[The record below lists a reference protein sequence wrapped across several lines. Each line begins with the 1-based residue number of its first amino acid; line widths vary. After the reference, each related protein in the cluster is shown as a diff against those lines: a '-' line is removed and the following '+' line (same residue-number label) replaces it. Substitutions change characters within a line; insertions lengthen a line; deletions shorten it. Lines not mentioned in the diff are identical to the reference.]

1 MTILVTGGAGYVGYS
16 VTRALARQYPQSKV
30 IIFDNFVKSRLENI
44 ALIRKYPNVI
54 IVPWEKADIRDAHNI
69 EAVLNEYHPE
79 IVVHLAAIVDAFTTN
94 REGKD
99 IETNIV
105 NNIAAVRLAELSKQ
119 HGVKTFIYQSTVS
132 MYSRGEELKE
142 DSPKEPL
149 STYGVAKY
157 EAEKSILKLDDADFN
172 VCALRSATMVG
183 YNPSFRYET
192 IINMLCIRSVYG
204 MKITLFES
212 ALKNPKSYLS
222 IEDEAAA
229 VLFSIE
235 NIRSMKGEAFNVVSF
250 NTDLN
255 AVVAAIKETGVTPQ
269 VCVAAEK
276 TINQQVYTVN
286 ADKIRCLG
294 FTPSG
299 TVRDVVHNMIEG
311 IRIREYSSEGIVNK
325 LKRKISH
332 VFRLDKQYTPRQVTI
347 GTDILT

>member
-1 MTILVTGGAGYVGYS
+1 MEIRAYKHNNQHMTILVTGGAGYVGYS
-16 VTRALARQYPQSKV
+16 VTRALARRYPQSNV
-30 IIFDNFVKSRLENI
+30 VIFDNFVKGRLENI
-44 ALIRKYPNVI
+44 ALIRKYPNI
-54 IVPWEKADIRDAHNI
+54 TILPWEKADIRDVSNV
-69 EAVLNEYHPE
+69 EAALSEYRPE

-119 HGVKTFIYQSTVS
+119 HGVKTFVYQSTVS

-149 STYGVAKY
+149 SMYGVAKY

-204 MKITLFES
+204 MQTTLFES

-235 NIRSMKGEAFNVVSF
+235 NIHRMKGEAFNVVSF
-250 NTDLN
+250 NTDLD
-255 AVVAAIKETGVTPQ
+255 AVIAAVKETGVTPL
-269 VCVAAEK
+269 VRIATEK

-286 ADKIRCLG
+286 GDKIRRLG
-294 FTPSG
+294 FTPTG
-299 TVRDVVHNMIEG
+299 TVRSVVHDMIESL
-311 IRIREYSSEGIVNK
+311 RYREHSSEGIANK
-325 LKRKISH
+325 LKRKI
-332 VFRLDKQYTPRQVTI
+332 VDALRLSSRSR
-347 GTDILT
+347 

>member
-16 VTRALARQYPQSKV
+16 ATRALARRYPQSSV
-30 IIFDNFVKSRLENI
+30 IIFDNFVKGRLENI
-44 ALIRKYPNVI
+44 ALIRKYPNVS
-54 IVPWEKADIRDAHNI
+54 IVPWEKADIRDTHNI
-69 EAVLNEYHPE
+69 EAALKEYQPD

-132 MYSRGEELKE
+132 MYSRGEELTE
-142 DSPKEPL
+142 DAPKEPL
-149 STYGVAKY
+149 STYGVSKY
-157 EAEKSILKLDDADFN
+157 EAEKSILKLDDSSFN

-204 MKITLFES
+204 MTTTLFES

-229 VLFSIE
+229 ILFSIE
-235 NIRSMKGEAFNVVSF
+235 NIASMKGEAFNVVSF

-255 AVVAAIKETGVTPQ
+255 EVVAAIKETGVTPL
-269 VCVAAEK
+269 VSVATEN

-286 ADKIRCLG
+286 ADKIRRLG
-294 FTPSG
+294 FTPTG
-299 TVRDVVHNMIEG
+299 TVRGVVHDMIESL
-311 IRIREYSSEGIVNK
+311 RYREHSSEGIINK
-325 LKRKISH
+325 LKRKVAN
-332 VFRLDKQYTPRQVTI
+332 VFGLH
-347 GTDILT
+347 

>member
-16 VTRALARQYPQSKV
+16 VTRALARRYPQSNV
-30 IIFDNFVKSRLENI
+30 IIFDNFIKGRLENI
-44 ALIRKYPNVI
+44 ALIRKYPNVSI
-54 IVPWEKADIRDAHNI
+54 LPWEKADIRDVHNI
-69 EAVLNEYHPE
+69 EAALKKYRPE

-105 NNIAAVRLAELSKQ
+105 NNIAAVRLAELSKE

-157 EAEKSILKLDDADFN
+157 EAEKSILALNDEAFK
-172 VCALRSATMVG
+172 VCALRSATIIG

-204 MKITLFES
+204 METTVFES

-222 IEDEAAA
+222 LEDEAAGVVFA
-229 VLFSIE
+229 IE
-235 NIRSMKGEAFNVVSF
+235 NIDRMNGEAYNISSF
-250 NTDLN
+250 NTDLET
-255 AVVAAIKETGVTPQ
+255 VLDAIEKTGMKPL
-269 VCVAAEK
+269 AHIGGEK
-276 TINQQVYTVN
+276 TINQQVYTIN
-286 ADKIRCLG
+286 ADKIKAMG
-294 FTPSG
+294 FKPSANIQ
-299 TVRDVVHNMIEG
+299 DVVHDMIESL
-311 IRIREYSSEGIVNK
+311 RYREYSSEGIINK
-325 LKRKISH
+325 LKRKVVSA
-332 VFRLDKQYTPRQVTI
+332 FRLSSQSR
-347 GTDILT
+347 